1 MARSLKIDVS
11 KFQPFTRTLPEIERD
26 DLVRQTLEQAA
37 HQLESQDANPTYRM
51 AWRAGAKIL
60 RAMKP

>member
-11 KFQPFTRTLPEIERD
+11 KFLPITRTLPEIERN

-37 HQLESQDANPTYRM
+37 YQLETQDANPTYRM
-51 AWRAGAKIL
+51 AWRAAAKIL
-60 RAMKP
+60 RQMKP

>member
-11 KFQPFTRTLPEIERD
+11 KYQPLTRTMPEIERD

-37 HQLESQDANPTYRM
+37 HQLECQDANPTYRM
-51 AWRAGAKIL
+51 AWRAAAKIL
-60 RAMKP
+60 RQMKP

>member
-11 KFQPFTRTLPEIERD
+11 RFLPITRTLPEIERD
-26 DLVRQTLEQAA
+26 DLVRQTLEQGAL
-37 HQLESQDANPTYRM
+37 QLEGQDANPTYRM
-51 AWRAGAKIL
+51 AWRAAAKIL